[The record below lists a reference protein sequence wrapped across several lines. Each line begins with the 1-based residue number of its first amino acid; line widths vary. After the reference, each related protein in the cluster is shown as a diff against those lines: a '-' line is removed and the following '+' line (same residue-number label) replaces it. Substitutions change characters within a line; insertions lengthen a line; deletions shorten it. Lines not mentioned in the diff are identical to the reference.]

1 MIGARSNRTR
11 VARLSARALAP
22 SHAVAPPSSRALAPS
37 SSRARAPSS
46 SRALALSSGRAL
58 ALSSG
63 RALALSSGRALALS
77 SGRVLAPVMTLALLA
92 FALTPSAGCAPPHSR
107 TPTNVIDLRYRMRP
121 ASSSTIDLYRWTG
134 SRTGSVKSR
143 CKMVPTDSEMF
154 AARAERCGG
163 LRAWFWGVARVLVEQ
178 ANSPRF
184 TPPLRVD
191 GGLRWVD
198 LPSDQCGE

>member
-1 MIGARSNRTR
+1 MTGARSTSTR
-11 VARLSARALAP
+11 AASAFSLTFM
-22 SHAVAPPSSRALAPS
+22 
-37 SSRARAPSS
+37 
-46 SRALALSSGRAL
+46 LALV
-58 ALSSG
+58 LSLVASCG
-63 RALALSSGRALALS
+63 
-77 SGRVLAPVMTLALLA
+77 
-92 FALTPSAGCAPPHSR
+92 PPHSR
-107 TPTNVIDLRYRMRP
+107 PPTNVIDLRYRMRP

-134 SRTGSVKSR
+134 SRSGSVKSR

-191 GGLRWVD
+191 GRLRWVD
-198 LPSDQCGE
+198 LPPDRCD